1 MISSLFWIV
10 PVAALTAL
18 LFAWIFYRD
27 MKKQEEG
34 TDRMIEIATY
44 VREGAMAYLKRQYGV
59 VTKVFLILVVLL
71 FILAYFGIQNPFVPV
86 AFLTGGFFS
95 GLCGYLGM
103 RTATYASNRTA
114 WAASKSLNQGLKVA
128 LRSGAVM
135 GLVVV
140 GFGLLDIALWFL
152 ILNGWVFTPEH
163 MAAGWKFAGLTFVHP
178 GTTEHEKL
186 IEITAVM
193 LTFGMGASTQALF
206 ARVGGGIFTKAA
218 DVGADLVGKVEAGI
232 PEDDPRNPATIA
244 DNVGDNVGDV
254 AGMGADL
261 YESYAGSILATA
273 ALGAALPGVTGDL
286 QMKYV
291 IAPMLVSAIGIF
303 LSIAGIYL
311 VRTKESATPKALLH
325 ALLLGTGGSSLLILA
340 LGRPTLPIVT

>member
-1 MISSLFWIV
+1 MISTLFWIV
-10 PVAALTAL
+10 PISALMAL
-18 LFAWIFYRD
+18 LFAWIFYKG
-27 MKKQEEG
+27 MIVQEEG
-34 TDRMIEIATY
+34 TDRMKEIAAY
-44 VREGAMAYLKRQYGV
+44 VSEGAMAYLKRQYSV
-59 VTKVFLILVVLL
+59 VGKVFIILVALL
-71 FILAYFGIQNPFVPV
+71 TILAYMGIQNPFVPI

-103 RTATYASNRTA
+103 KTATAASNRTA
-114 WAASKSLNQGLKVA
+114 WAASKSLNKGLQVA

-140 GFGLLDIALWFL
+140 GFGLLDIALWF
-152 ILNGWVFTPEH
+152 ILLNKAIFTPEH
-163 MAAGWKFAGLTFVHP
+163 MANGLHFLGLTFVAA
-178 GTTEHEKL
+178 GTDEHQKF
-186 IEITAVM
+186 IEITATM

-273 ALGAALPGVTGDL
+273 ALGAALPIFAEGD
-286 QMKYV
+286 QIKAI
-291 IAPMLVSAIGIF
+291 IAPMMVSAIGIL
-303 LSIAGIYL
+303 LSIVGVYM
-311 VRTKESATPKALLH
+311 VRTKESATPKALAPCTSSWH
-325 ALLLGTGGSSLLILA
+325 RRQFCSYSCCTCRYGSY
-340 LGRPTLPIVT
+340 